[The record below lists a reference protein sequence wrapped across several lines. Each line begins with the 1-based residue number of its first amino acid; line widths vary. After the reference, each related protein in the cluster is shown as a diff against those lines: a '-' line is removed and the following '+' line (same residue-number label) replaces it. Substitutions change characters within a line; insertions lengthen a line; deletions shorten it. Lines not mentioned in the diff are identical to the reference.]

1 MTAWILSIVGIV
13 FVGIIFDMI
22 SPEGKL
28 STFIKSI
35 FAIITLF
42 VIVSPIPKLLQKK
55 WNWDWD
61 FEWSDEYLQSVTTGK
76 VLYYQDQIRQNL
88 ENMGYQQVD
97 VLIEWNQENS
107 TQNMEKIYIDFT
119 KYVLN
124 GGDKHK
130 IKYEKIEEMIVKL
143 INIEKENII
152 FYG

>member
-22 SPEGKL
+22 RPEGKL

-97 VLIEWNQENS
+97 VLIKWNQENS

-130 IKYEKIEEMIVKL
+130 IEYEKIEEMIVKL

>member
-130 IKYEKIEEMIVKL
+130 IEYEKIEEMIVKL

>member
-42 VIVSPIPKLLQKK
+42 VIVSPIPKLLKKK
-55 WNWDWD
+55 WNWDWN

-130 IKYEKIEEMIVKL
+130 IEYEKIEEMIVKL

>member
-28 STFIKSI
+28 SAFIKSI

-55 WNWDWD
+55 WNWDWN

-130 IKYEKIEEMIVKL
+130 IEYEKIEEMIVKL

>member
-1 MTAWILSIVGIV
+1 MTEWILSIVGIV

-55 WNWDWD
+55 WNWDWN

-130 IKYEKIEEMIVKL
+130 IEYEKIEEMIVKL

>member
-55 WNWDWD
+55 WNWDWN

-130 IKYEKIEEMIVKL
+130 IEYEKIEEMIVKL

>member
-28 STFIKSI
+28 SIFIKSI

>member
-55 WNWDWD
+55 WNWDWN